1 MQRFSISVDDEIA
14 EWIESQAD
22 ERGVSKAKI
31 IRDAIETARIT
42 GIVQSDAA
50 DIIEGEDL
58 LDQIERLEQRVT
70 ALEDI
75 TNGSTEPETDQAP
88 EDAVM
93 AFEAQLTDRPPRTEH
108 GEQAV
113 LRVFAVLLEEGP
125 MRTNELRE
133 RLYPDFD
140 DHYSDPKS
148 MWQSTNRYFDD
159 LNGITK
165 VGHGKWDTELG
176 ELRMIE
182 E

>member
-1 MQRFSISVDDEIA
+1 VQRFSISVDDELA

-22 ERGVSKAKI
+22 ERGVSKAKV

-42 GIVQSDAA
+42 GVVQSDAA
-50 DIIEGEDL
+50 DVIEGKDL

-70 ALEDI
+70 ALEDE
-75 TNGSTEPETDQAP
+75 TSDPTEPEAEKAP
-88 EDAVM
+88 EDPVA

-113 LRVFAVLLEEGP
+113 LRVFSILLEEGP

-133 RLYPDFD
+133 RLSPEFTEY
-140 DHYSDPKS
+140 YTDPTS
-148 MWQSTNRYFDD
+148 MWQSINRHFDGLD
-159 LNGITK
+159 GITK
-165 VGHGKWDTELG
+165 VGHGKWDADPS
-176 ELRMIE
+176 ELRTTE